1 MSLHLVVIS
10 DPAAPHLRLLDPLRE
25 KAQIVMSLERETL
38 AAALPE
44 ADVILNGMNV
54 GHILRAVWPAANKVR
69 WVHSLSAGLDGVLF
83 PELVASPVV
92 VTNARGVFREP
103 LAEFVILGILYF
115 AKHVPRLL
123 AQQRRSEWKQFY
135 VEEIAGRTL
144 GVVGY
149 GEIGRAAA
157 AKAHALGM
165 RIAALRRRPGLSAHD
180 PLRPKLYSRDQLRQ
194 MMADCDYIVAA
205 APLTPETRGMIG
217 AAELD
222 AMKPTGVI
230 INVGRGPVIDEAPLI
245 TALAE
250 KRIRG
255 AALDVFEQEP
265 LPPDHPLWRLDN
277 VLISPHTAD
286 QTEDW
291 LQRATQLFVENFR
304 RFVAGEPLLN
314 VVDKQAGY

>member
-1 MSLHLVVIS
+1 
-10 DPAAPHLRLLDPLRE
+10 
-25 KAQIVMSLERETL
+25 
-38 AAALPE
+38 
-44 ADVILNGMNV
+44 
-54 GHILRAVWPAANKVR
+54 
-69 WVHSLSAGLDGVLF
+69 
-83 PELVASPVV
+83 
-92 VTNARGVFREP
+92 
-103 LAEFVILGILYF
+103 
-115 AKHVPRLL
+115 
-123 AQQRRSEWKQFY
+123 
-135 VEEIAGRTL
+135 
-144 GVVGY
+144 
-149 GEIGRAAA
+149 
-157 AKAHALGM
+157 
-165 RIAALRRRPGLSAHD
+165 
-180 PLRPKLYSRDQLRQ
+180 
-194 MMADCDYIVAA
+194 
-205 APLTPETRGMIG
+205 MIG

-304 RFVAGEPLLN
+304 RFVAGEP
-314 VVDKQAGY
+314 